1 MRKLLSIAAFLFIS
15 ITSYGQLKPPQQTD
29 TLTIKSV
36 NYSYSEIL
44 EENWPY
50 KHILKSMTHF
60 QFGDQKFK
68 IKKVEELTYSGTQ
81 LQFVLSNDNGTTSI
95 LTYEVQGGETIKI
108 SFSGYEF
115 ICVLSRN
122 KPRIVQAKKQEV
134 VTEAQ
139 DLRRGDV
146 ERPINTQALFAPEQ
160 NERDAKGNIDCGH
173 GNKAEGDVY
182 GRPIAELDGRR
193 VLSPPRHPSYNIKQ
207 SGKVIVK
214 IKVNRDG
221 SVVEAQPGEAGTT
234 LTDKQAWEAAQKSAI
249 KIQFNAKSDAPEYQY
264 GTVTYVF
271 Y

>member
-81 LQFVLSNDNGTTSI
+81 LQFVLSNDNGTTST

-146 ERPINTQALFAPEQ
+146 KRPINTQALFAPEQ
-160 NERDAKGNIDCGH
+160 NERDAKGNMDG
-173 GNKAEGDVY
+173 GP
-182 GRPIAELDGRR
+182 RPIAELDGRR

-249 KIQFNAKSDAPEYQY
+249 KIQFDAKSDAPEYQY

>member
-36 NYSYSEIL
+36 NYIYSEIL

-60 QFGDQKFK
+60 QFGDQKCK

-81 LQFVLSNDNGTTSI
+81 LQFVLSNDNGTPSI

-134 VTEAQ
+134 VTEAEAPV
-139 DLRRGDV
+139 L
-146 ERPINTQALFAPEQ
+146 ERPINHDALFSPKQ
-160 NERDAKGNIDCGH
+160 NESGAKGNIDGGH
-173 GNKAEGDVY
+173 GNLAEGDVY
-182 GRPIAELDGRR
+182 SRPIAELDGRR
-193 VLSPPRHPSYNIKQ
+193 VLSPPRHPSYNIRQ
-207 SGKVIVK
+207 SGKVVVT
-214 IKVNRDG
+214 IKVDRDG
-221 SVVEAQPGEAGTT
+221 RVVEAQPGGVGTT
-234 LTDKQAWEAAQKSAI
+234 LADKQAWEAAQKSAI

>member
-60 QFGDQKFK
+60 QFGVQKFK

-122 KPRIVQAKKQEV
+122 KPRIVQT
-134 VTEAQ
+134 TEQ
-139 DLRRGDV
+139 DVKGDV

-160 NERDAKGNIDCGH
+160 NQRG
-173 GNKAEGDVY
+173 EGEM
-182 GRPIAELDGRR
+182 GGRPRPIAELDGRR